1 MQASIIISY
10 YKNLSTLELILRAL
24 DSQSAKNHFEV
35 IVSEDDN
42 DTATVDLL
50 NSLKAILHFP
60 IIHISQ
66 TDSGFRKCI
75 ALNHS
80 IESANTDFLI
90 FIDGDCIP
98 HKKFVASY
106 LQRKTPKTVLYG
118 RRVML
123 SESISKKIHFS
134 KNISLIHLFNLIAF
148 KCKRIEEGIYFP
160 LVNKMIQKTKSNML
174 LGCNMGINKADLL
187 AINGFDEDYL
197 FPGGGE
203 DSDIEW
209 RLKKIEGIKFTSM
222 KFVAIV
228 YHLYHPERFATVQQ
242 IKSTVFM
249 NKKINDGNFF
259 CKNGLTKIA
268 S

>member
-1 MQASIIISY
+1 MQASIVISY
-10 YKNLSTLELILRAL
+10 YKNLSTLEIILRAL
-24 DSQSAKNHFEV
+24 NAQTAKNCFEV

-42 DTATVDLL
+42 APATVELL
-50 NSLKAILHFP
+50 HSLKP
-60 IIHISQ
+60 IIQFPLIHIAQ
-66 TDSGFRKCI
+66 TDLGFRKCI
-75 ALNHS
+75 SLNRS
-80 IESANTDFLI
+80 IEAANSDFLI

-98 HKKFVASY
+98 HKKLVASY
-106 LQRKTPKTVLYG
+106 IERKKPKTVFYG

-123 SESISKKIHFS
+123 SESISTKILLSKKL
-134 KNISLIHLFNLIAF
+134 SLLHLFNLIKS

-160 LVNKMIQKTKSNML
+160 LANKLIQNKKENIL

-209 RLKKIEGIKFTSM
+209 RLKKIEGIKFVSM
-222 KFVAIV
+222 KFMAIV
-228 YHLYHPERFATVQQ
+228 YHLYHPERFDSVQQ
-242 IKSTVFM
+242 KKSTDFM
-249 NKKINDGNFF
+249 NKKIISGNFF
-259 CKNGLTKIA
+259 CKNGLTKIN